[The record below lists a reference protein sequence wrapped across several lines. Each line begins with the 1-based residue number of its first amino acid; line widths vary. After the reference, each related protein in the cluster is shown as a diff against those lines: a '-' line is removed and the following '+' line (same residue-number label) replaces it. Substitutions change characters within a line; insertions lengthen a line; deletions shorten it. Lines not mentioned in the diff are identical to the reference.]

1 MILKK
6 LLSLLLIVSLLLLSS
21 CSQSSQ
27 NEDKSGTEA
36 RRDPIDDI
44 PQTSTIP
51 PYSKWTVDPNAK
63 YGALCCI
70 FDYNEALDM
79 YNKLKER
86 GVNFYNDYTFF
97 AYEDDEVF
105 MTYNFVG
112 EMTEESYLTREG
124 KEFYELEFKKNKVNV
139 RFFLCH
145 KERFNEMKGRKDI
158 TYPYVVTGEVGSS
171 DISEE
176 IAENFRFSDLHLLHA
191 GIYGD
196 PMTYEYYFV
205 YGDERFAIFLT
216 KLPLPDDFMEKI
228 KDTYVILRRNRN
240 G

>member
-1 MILKK
+1 MVLKK

-21 CSQSSQ
+21 CSQSNQ

-51 PYSKWTVDPNAK
+51 PYSKWTVDPNSK
-63 YGALCCI
+63 YGVLCCI

-139 RFFLCH
+139 KFFLCH

-158 TYPYVVTGEVGSS
+158 TYPYVVTGEVRSS
-171 DISEE
+171 DVSEE
-176 IAENFRFSDLHLLHA
+176 IAENFRFSELYLSQVIFYEGEYICHFT
-191 GIYGD
+191 YGN
-196 PMTYEYYFV
+196 
-205 YGDERFAIFLT
+205 ERIAVFYS
-216 KLPLPDDFMEKI
+216 KLPIPDDFMEKI

>member
-36 RRDPIDDI
+36 RRATIDDI

-51 PYSKWTVDPNAK
+51 PYSKWTVDPNSK

-139 RFFLCH
+139 KFFLCH
-145 KERFNEMKGRKDI
+145 KERFNEMKGRGDL
-158 TYPYVVTGEVGSS
+158 TDTYVVTGEVRSS

-176 IAENFRFSDLHLLHA
+176 IAENFRFSELYLSQVIFYEGEYICHFT
-191 GIYGD
+191 YGN
-196 PMTYEYYFV
+196 
-205 YGDERFAIFLT
+205 ERIAVFYS
-216 KLPLPDDFMEKI
+216 KLPIPDDFMEKI

-240 G
+240 E